1 MLPGE
6 RNHQHK
12 EEKAKINTFF
22 DSCKF
27 DKKLGVKSPFKT
39 MMEASFKQTL
49 KKQEADM
56 KGDGSYIDGPVQYD
70 KKGRVKDPNVLYWF
84 RTPCG

>member
-1 MLPGE
+1 
-6 RNHQHK
+6 
-12 EEKAKINTFF
+12 
-22 DSCKF
+22 
-27 DKKLGVKSPFKT
+27 
-39 MMEASFKQTL
+39 MEASFKQTL